1 MPTKGYVASLYL
13 GVLMAIS
20 AIIDT
25 SVSPFTL
32 TVVSDS
38 RLTTIG
44 GTVTVGDESAPY
56 SAQVAWPITF
66 DADSHVWTK
75 VSDDGT
81 TAVYTY

>member
-1 MPTKGYVASLYL
+1 
-13 GVLMAIS
+13 MAIS

-38 RLTTIG
+38 RTVTIG
-44 GTVTVGDESAPY
+44 GTVSAGGESAPY
-56 SAQVAWPITF
+56 SAQVAWPVTF
-66 DADSHVWTK
+66 DGDSHVWTK